1 MMAKAANEMPVIKL
15 VIPQKAEKHVLPLGI
30 EDEVSIEIVSGICL
44 SCLLLRGVRGR
55 RKSWG
60 VV

>member
-1 MMAKAANEMPVIKL
+1 MPVIKL

-44 SCLLLRGVRGR
+44 NCLLLRGVRGR